1 MTLTKNELRQLITEE
16 LDRQHL
22 EQLDEG
28 VRDYLKT
35 AYKYYADL
43 GKKTIKKGPGAAIKT
58 FAKDMSDVGA
68 TDGLEWVAV
77 IPVLGAPAGI
87 VAIGLRIA
95 AEEYLK
101 AAIGALV
108 TAAAQVGGG
117 AAMRAAGSSTR
128 LASIMASPQ
137 SQAIIRTASE
147 ILSRVATYFQR
158 IPRIGPAV
166 VQGVNRIQGKFLAET
181 AGNIA
186 NKKLEDQVEDVTRG
200 NKKLMAAYEKV
211 KNLPAAKQV
220 AKSSAKG
227 KPANRKDSSLTNEL
241 YSNTEDNLREVRTVK
256 ISKSS
261 IRKLV
266 KESIKQSGIVL
277 GEAKQGG
284 VTRGG
289 VASGGGLLLYESDL
303 AKLAKGLELEV
314 SPNKFMKENELR
326 FRIRLIGGEKTVASI
341 LKSLNIS
348 MAVFDGVLERKTD
361 LGMTE
366 KKQPKAAKFESP
378 GRTIVYTSQGNKAEL
393 KIPAKG
399 GEEGMERKTAVE
411 PIIFALDVDD
421 LDLGSEDKEETPLD
435 VT

>member
-1 MTLTKNELRQLITEE
+1 MTGP
-16 LDRQHL
+16 L
-22 EQLDEG
+22 EYSASNMKSKQKDIILEDIGDWNPLEILG
-28 VRDYLKT
+28 T
-35 AYKYYADL
+35 AGKYYIDL
-43 GKKTIKKGPGAAIKT
+43 AKSDNPGQQFRKDLKDAGVDDILQGVSAVPFIGLPFGLASIGLNLAAGNTRQALIQTVATAGAAVGISAAGAG
-58 FAKDMSDVGA
+58 FAKAAANPRVATAAARIISRVGQRM
-68 TDGLEWVAV
+68 GNL
-77 IPVLGAPAGI
+77 PS
-87 VAIGLRIA
+87 IGPRIA
-95 AEEYLK
+95 ASAQALGRGLATAISDLAES
-101 AAIGALV
+101 AAENEIV
-108 TAAAQVGGG
+108 AAAENSKAV
-117 AAMRAAGSSTR
+117 AVAVNK
-128 LASIMASPQ
+128 
-137 SQAIIRTASE
+137 
-147 ILSRVATYFQR
+147 LS
-158 IPRIGPAV
+158 
-166 VQGVNRIQGKFLAET
+166 KS
-181 AGNIA
+181 
-186 NKKLEDQVEDVTRG
+186 K
-200 NKKLMAAYEKV
+200 
-211 KNLPAAKQV
+211 V
-220 AKSSAKG
+220 AKKISG
-227 KPANRKDSSLTNEL
+227 KDTAANRKDNSLTNEL

-284 VTRGG
+284 VTKGG

-303 AKLAKGLELEV
+303 AKLAQGLELEV

-341 LKSLNIS
+341 VKSLNIN

-411 PIIFALDVDD
+411 PIIFALDVDNLN
-421 LDLGSEDKEETPLD
+421 LDPPLTD
-435 VT
+435 T